1 MAYSI
6 GRVSCSR
13 FGNARASLFKD
24 VSGPAGRYPP
34 RRCRKEL
41 GPHSDLKKSAR
52 EQGFSSSNHVQ
63 VRSQSLRRRKTVSLT
78 ILNEKLRSDVEFSFR
93 SFWKACWYTCHRQR
107 STYSQD

>member
-13 FGNARASLFKD
+13 LGNARASLFKD

-34 RRCRKEL
+34 RRCRKEPR
-41 GPHSDLKKSAR
+41 PHSDLKKSAR
-52 EQGFSSSNHVQ
+52 EQGFSSSNRVQ

-78 ILNEKLRSDVEFSFR
+78 NLNEKLRSDVEFSFR